1 MNQQD
6 YQKQAQKR
14 RPASAEL
21 PRKGTPAVGDPA
33 SVHPVRRQRTQKNQ
47 MKMRVLQRVMIAL
60 IAMVILVGLLLVI
73 VPMFRVKTIVVE
85 GSSRDSA
92 EIATLLGIH
101 EGDEIIPLII
111 GGLDDETE
119 RAFYNAC
126 PEVSS
131 LDISY
136 RFSKVTISIIEKN

>member
-6 YQKQAQKR
+6 YQNQTQKR
-14 RPASAEL
+14 SSAPSTV
-21 PRKGTPAVGDPA
+21 PRKTAPAVGDPA

-47 MKMRVLQRVMIAL
+47 MKMRVLQRVMIAV
-60 IAMVILVGLLLVI
+60 IAMVILVGLLLVV

-92 EIATLLGIH
+92 EIAALLDIY
-101 EGDEIIPLII
+101 EGDEIVPLMI
-111 GGLDDETE
+111 GGLDPETE
-119 RAFYNAC
+119 KAFYNAC

-131 LDISY
+131 FDISY
-136 RFSKVTISIIEKN
+136 SFSKVTISIIENN